1 MTSAMRFFALAL
13 ISILGTLAHN
23 APSPIVIT
31 GATGRTGSQVYI
43 SLKKQGFPVRALV
56 RNTSKAREYLGCDQC
71 TEAEGIYVGD
81 VTQPASL
88 EAVMAGAGS
97 LVITTG
103 PAYHCTF
110 PKIYVGCKYY
120 DGADPKTMSWEAVKN
135 QVAVF
140 ANSTKGATP
149 RHVILTSNDLTT
161 TPDNFLDKID
171 HGFGCFYALNGE
183 AFTMTAGL
191 PFTIVKPNGLGSGDG
206 GVQEIVVAH
215 DDQGWSPMDLN
226 YEFIARADVA
236 RLLTFAAANPD
247 ATSGLR
253 FDVTSKKNGVTPTA
267 DVSTVFKAAMF
278 PWDPRKSA

>member
-1 MTSAMRFFALAL
+1 MGLSMTSAMRFFALAL

-110 PKIYVGCKYY
+110 PKIYVGCK
-120 DGADPKTMSWEAVKN
+120 
-135 QVAVF
+135 
-140 ANSTKGATP
+140 
-149 RHVILTSNDLTT
+149 
-161 TPDNFLDKID
+161 
-171 HGFGCFYALNGE
+171 
-183 AFTMTAGL
+183 
-191 PFTIVKPNGLGSGDG
+191 
-206 GVQEIVVAH
+206 
-215 DDQGWSPMDLN
+215 
-226 YEFIARADVA
+226 
-236 RLLTFAAANPD
+236 
-247 ATSGLR
+247 
-253 FDVTSKKNGVTPTA
+253 
-267 DVSTVFKAAMF
+267 
-278 PWDPRKSA
+278 